1 MNDIEGEANNT
12 ITSMLKQV
20 LTDQKDDYYDYE
32 SSQAFQ
38 AEELKFT
45 DEETLQD
52 SSSDIIDIFTKRSF
66 HSNKFKTTKEY
77 NSILSKNSNDFT
89 LTDTNNIRTKHK
101 KAFKTTH
108 LNLPQSS
115 TTITNNNNFN
125 IYFNN
130 SNNSNSNNNQ
140 IYLQNILTQ
149 FESSLSQS
157 QCISEN
163 IFRYFQ
169 SNFINIIK
177 TQIGSRLIQ
186 NYLPKTSPII
196 INKIFITIIPSLPIL
211 LCDPFATH
219 SCLQLFFS
227 LSSNERILFLYAIS
241 PQLSSLSINNIS
253 TYPIQ
258 CIISNLTTQQ
268 EKDIILN
275 NINNIYSLLAYDI
288 YGCHVLEKVLLC
300 LDDNFKSPIMNFIIS
315 NFISL
320 ATHVN
325 GLCLAKK
332 AILIANNPN
341 STYYHVLKRI
351 ISEHCLTLVQNPYGN
366 YAIQVVI
373 DNWNKNDVL
382 DIISALYGY
391 MSLLATMKYSSN
403 VIEKLIKFSEEV
415 LSMFIKETC
424 VDNGTIGKV
433 VKDSFGNYVVQTAL
447 KVSKGNMKM
456 ILITSIDNNLHE
468 LDDVRLIKKWKLIL
482 AENIAYANRN

>member
-20 LTDQKDDYYDYE
+20 LTDQKDDYYDE

-45 DEETLQD
+45 DEETFQD

-77 NSILSKNSNDFT
+77 NSILSKNSIDFS
-89 LTDTNNIRTKHK
+89 LTDTTNIRTKHK

-108 LNLPQSS
+108 LNHLQSS
-115 TTITNNNNFN
+115 TNITHNNNNNNFN
-125 IYFNN
+125 IYFN
-130 SNNSNSNNNQ
+130 
-140 IYLQNILTQ
+140 NILTQ

-196 INKIFITIIPSLPIL
+196 INKIFTTIMPSLPIL

-268 EKDIILN
+268 EKEIILN

-332 AILIANNPN
+332 AILIANNQN
-341 STYYHVLKRI
+341 STYYQVLKRI

-403 VIEKLIKFSEEV
+403 VIEKLIKFSEKV

-424 VDNGTIGKV
+424 IDNGTIGKI

>member
-1 MNDIEGEANNT
+1 MNDIEGEANDT

-20 LTDQKDDYYDYE
+20 FIDQKEEEED
-32 SSQAFQ
+32 SAFQ
-38 AEELKFT
+38 DEELKFT
-45 DEETLQD
+45 DEETVQE
-52 SSSDIIDIFTKRSF
+52 SSDIIDIFNKRAI
-66 HSNKFKTTKEY
+66 HSNKFKTTKEN
-77 NSILSKNSNDFT
+77 NSILSKNYIDFS
-89 LTDTNNIRTKHK
+89 LTDSTNIRTKHK
-101 KAFKTTH
+101 KAFKTTC
-108 LNLPQSS
+108 LNLPQS
-115 TTITNNNNFN
+115 TTNITNRNFNLYFNQNVNNNNTFN
-125 IYFNN
+125 G
-130 SNNSNSNNNQ
+130 NNQ

-149 FESSLSQS
+149 FDSSLSQS
-157 QCISEN
+157 QCISEP

-169 SNFINIIK
+169 SNFINILK

-186 NYLPKTSPII
+186 NYLPKTNPIV
-196 INKIFITIIPSLPIL
+196 INKIFATIMPSLSML

-241 PQLSSLSINNIS
+241 PQLSSLSVNNIS

-258 CIISNLTTQQ
+258 CIISNLSTPQ
-268 EKDIILN
+268 EKEIILN
-275 NINNIYSLLAYDI
+275 TIKNIYNLLAYDI

-300 LDDNFKSPIMNFIIS
+300 LDDNFKSPIMNFILS

-341 STYYHVLKRI
+341 SNYYQVLKRI
-351 ISEHCLTLVQNPYGN
+351 ISDNCLTLVQNPYGN

-373 DNWNKNDVL
+373 DNWTKNDVL
-382 DIISALYGY
+382 DIVSSLYGY

-403 VIEKLIKFSEEV
+403 VIEKLIKFSEDF
-415 LSMFIKETC
+415 LSVFIKETC
-424 VDNGTIGKV
+424 IDKGTIGKV

-468 LDDVRLIKKWKLIL
+468 LADVRLIKKWKLIL

>member
-20 LTDQKDDYYDYE
+20 LTDQKDDDYDDE
-32 SSQAFQ
+32 SSQTFQ

-45 DEETLQD
+45 DEETFQD
-52 SSSDIIDIFTKRSF
+52 SSDIIDIFTKRSF
-66 HSNKFKTTKEY
+66 PSNKFKTTKEN
-77 NSILSKNSNDFT
+77 NSILSKNSIDFS
-89 LTDTNNIRTKHK
+89 LTDTTNIRTKHK

-108 LNLPQSS
+108 LNLPQSN
-115 TTITNNNNFN
+115 TTITHNNNFN

-130 SNNSNSNNNQ
+130 PNNNNNNNQ

-149 FESSLSQS
+149 FDSSLSQS

-169 SNFINIIK
+169 SNFINILQ

-186 NYLPKTSPII
+186 NYLPKTNAII
-196 INKIFITIIPSLPIL
+196 INKIFTTIMSSLPML

-227 LSSNERILFLYAIS
+227 LSSNERILFLYVIS
-241 PQLSSLSINNIS
+241 PQLSSLSVNNIS

-268 EKDIILN
+268 EKEIILN
-275 NINNIYSLLAYDI
+275 NIKHIYSLLAYDI

-341 STYYHVLKRI
+341 SNYYQVLKRI

-366 YAIQVVI
+366 YAIQVVV

-424 VDNGTIGKV
+424 VDNGPIGKV